1 MSYNIVLVSLN
12 INKTGYNL
20 MAKIGYARVSSTGQ
34 SLDVQLSKLIAYGCK
49 EPGSE
54 IFQEKKSG
62 TNTDKRLELQAC
74 LRHVRKGDIL
84 VITKLDRLAR
94 STLHLSQI
102 AEDLKNKDVELVV
115 LDQNIDTSTPT
126 GKLLFN
132 MLGSIAEFENAIR
145 AERQADGIARAKIQG
160 VKFGAKAKL
169 SDKQLAD
176 MKQKRASGV
185 LVKDIMSEYDLSK
198 ASVYRLLTE

>member
-1 MSYNIVLVSLN
+1 
-12 INKTGYNL
+12 

-34 SLDVQLSKLIAYGCK
+34 SLDVQLSKLNAYGCNDLD
-49 EPGSE
+49 GE

-62 TNTDKRLELQAC
+62 SKADNRTELKAC
-74 LRHVRKGDIL
+74 LKHLRKGDSL

-94 STLHLSQI
+94 STLDLTTI
-102 AEDLKNKDVELVV
+102 ADDLAKRGIELVV
-115 LDQNIDTSTPT
+115 LDQSIDTSTPT

-145 AERQADGIARAKIQG
+145 NERQTDGIAKAKELG

-169 SDKQLAD
+169 TPEQLAE
-176 MKQKRASGV
+176 MKQKRTEGV
-185 LVKDIMSEYDLSK
+185 LIKDLMNEYSLSK
-198 ASVYRLLTE
+198 ASVYRLLSD